1 MDFDNTEQARQLAT
15 LPPEPPPRAQRGMWG
30 TAIDS
35 LRGAAAKTTAS
46 MLEVG
51 RVIGPAFT
59 LGADPGNAELLEAV
73 KRPPDFGQ
81 NDLSQPFRDFERTLR
96 PDPATASTAER
107 LVYGAVG
114 PMAELVGGAMLG
126 GPAGILAASA
136 DTGFSQA
143 EDLRQQG
150 VDLAT
155 RTGVGALTATATA
168 AGAFLPMAGSTLKS
182 TAGLYLAGGPGGF
195 MAQQAATSAIL
206 KGADYDEIAK
216 QFDPLDPVGLAVSAL
231 VPLPFAVVGLRSAK
245 VSQEVADAAMAHNL
259 TAAQDAADVRMAS
272 QAIDTPEPGYRA
284 PPARPDMDPPKPP
297 VEVDQA
303 QVVKQRVQA
312 IEEASPEAK
321 MEMARVR
328 QEIADG
334 LDDELGTI
342 DADLIRIAAECA
354 LTA

>member
-1 MDFDNTEQARQLAT
+1 
-15 LPPEPPPRAQRGMWG
+15 
-30 TAIDS
+30 
-35 LRGAAAKTTAS
+35 
-46 MLEVG
+46 
-51 RVIGPAFT
+51 
-59 LGADPGNAELLEAV
+59 
-73 KRPPDFGQ
+73 
-81 NDLSQPFRDFERTLR
+81 
-96 PDPATASTAER
+96 
-107 LVYGAVG
+107 
-114 PMAELVGGAMLG
+114 
-126 GPAGILAASA
+126 
-136 DTGFSQA
+136 
-143 EDLRQQG
+143 
-150 VDLAT
+150 
-155 RTGVGALTATATA
+155 
-168 AGAFLPMAGSTLKS
+168 
-182 TAGLYLAGGPGGF
+182 

-303 QVVKQRVQA
+303 QVVKQRVLA